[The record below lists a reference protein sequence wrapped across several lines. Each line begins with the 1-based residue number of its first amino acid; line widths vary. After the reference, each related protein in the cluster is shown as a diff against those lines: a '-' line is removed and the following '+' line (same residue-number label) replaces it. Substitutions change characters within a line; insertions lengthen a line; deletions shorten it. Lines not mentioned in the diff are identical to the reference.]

1 MKKRY
6 CKVCGKLLTA
16 GERAGKGQLCWK
28 HYVQLKRY
36 GQFKDSNPRTI
47 NSPNEFRFVG
57 NDVVE
62 MDTYDILGNVN
73 CTYIFDAED
82 YPKVSKYKWCT
93 VLHNGVPY
101 ARVGKTRLRLHRLI
115 ADPKP
120 GALVDHI
127 NGDTTNNCKS
137 NLRLASVSLNNIN
150 LSVKNGRKNR
160 GVYQKNKGKWYAS
173 IQWKNKVYC
182 SPVFETLEE
191 ACFAR
196 YILEQEIVPEYIIPH
211 NLEEISRLSQEQKD
225 NIIEVLNNK
234 FS

>member
-1 MKKRY
+1 MAELMDMVAPYLTWLKVEKRWCYLYEDPMEIESLYEPDKEYYDLIKWEVENNPPADVSILDFYKKEMVKIIKFDPEKNYTDFELILHEIERY
-6 CKVCGKLLTA
+6 
-16 GERAGKGQLCWK
+16 Q
-28 HYVQLKRY
+28 
-36 GQFKDSNPRTI
+36 KDNNI
-47 NSPNEFRFVG
+47 
-57 NDVVE
+57 
-62 MDTYDILGNVN
+62 
-73 CTYIFDAED
+73 IFDNV
-82 YPKVSKYKWCT
+82 Y
-93 VLHNGVPY
+93 VLGGL
-101 ARVGKTRLRLHRLI
+101 GKRL
-115 ADPKP
+115 DM
-120 GALVDHI
+120 
-127 NGDTTNNCKS
+127 T
-137 NLRLASVSLNNIN
+137 LNNIN